1 MPAVDGRLIKER
13 AGILRQK
20 GDEKVQ
26 THLHDQVGKVHLV
39 LMENPNMGRTE
50 QFTEVYFDAAQ
61 LESEIIT
68 AQITNIVNGKVFAV
82 PVTP

>member
-1 MPAVDGRLIKER
+1 
-13 AGILRQK
+13 
-20 GDEKVQ
+20 
-26 THLHDQVGKVHLV
+26 V

-61 LESEIIT
+61 QESEIIT